1 MKWLDAYMNYGSK
14 DELTQF
20 GLVLKTLTNLEELH
34 LYLDRRDNRSMDWYH
49 DSKGIVVPN
58 LKKLRIYYKS
68 DVAWSTSEF
77 IDYFLLNSTV
87 FPALEDIELPPYSVL
102 RKDGIQRRMTDMVV
116 SSLSHWEPPF
126 RPGIH
131 RYMKRLRL
139 LYTNVEIL
147 INQWGSRGLEGLGFY
162 DSFRWTQ
169 VSRDEIGAVLR
180 SHSNFLKT
188 FSLPINL
195 LREEEF
201 VGLNFPR
208 MENLTELEVEFIMG
222 KVEIDEVD
230 RWEFPEI
237 NVSELF
243 PNLKKLR
250 VKVTFVSEANTQI
263 VAAIGDIFIPLG
275 EGYRNVSVTKLEL
288 VNPYVSRTERKE
300 WRDGICKLFPK
311 LEKFV
316 GAEAKVVDE
325 EDDGVYDA
333 NISGRF

>member
-1 MKWLDAYMNYGSK
+1 
-14 DELTQF
+14 
-20 GLVLKTLTNLEELH
+20 
-34 LYLDRRDNRSMDWYH
+34 
-49 DSKGIVVPN
+49 
-58 LKKLRIYYKS
+58 
-68 DVAWSTSEF
+68 
-77 IDYFLLNSTV
+77 
-87 FPALEDIELPPYSVL
+87 
-102 RKDGIQRRMTDMVV
+102 
-116 SSLSHWEPPF
+116 
-126 RPGIH
+126 
-131 RYMKRLRL
+131 
-139 LYTNVEIL
+139 
-147 INQWGSRGLEGLGFY
+147 
-162 DSFRWTQ
+162 
-169 VSRDEIGAVLR
+169 
-180 SHSNFLKT
+180 
-188 FSLPINL
+188 
-195 LREEEF
+195 
-201 VGLNFPR
+201 
-208 MENLTELEVEFIMG
+208 MG